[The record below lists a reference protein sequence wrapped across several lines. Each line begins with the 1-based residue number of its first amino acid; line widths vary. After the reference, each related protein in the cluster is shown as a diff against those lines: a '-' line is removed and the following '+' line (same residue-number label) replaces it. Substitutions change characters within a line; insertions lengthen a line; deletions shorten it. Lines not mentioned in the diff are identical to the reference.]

1 MNMAAPLLV
10 LLGLISGSV
19 MYAWVFPKWFCNV
32 DIAKCSDDGN
42 PGTANA
48 MKFGGVPVGLLSLAF
63 ELAKG
68 AAPVLLAK
76 YFIVPDSLW
85 MSLIIAAPV
94 AGHAFA
100 PWGGGKAIA
109 VSFGVLLG
117 LLPQSKALFFLVIP
131 YVFFSVVLVLRPHAL
146 RSIVSFVVFFGLTV
160 FFERSLPVILAT
172 FLIAG
177 IVSARHVPSLH
188 KSVPEG
194 QFLGKRIF

>member
-1 MNMAAPLLV
+1 MMAPLLV
-10 LLGLISGSV
+10 LLGLLSGSV
-19 MYAWVFPKWFCNV
+19 MYAWVFPKWLCNV

-48 MKFGGVPVGLLSLAF
+48 LKFGGVPVGMLSLIF

-76 YFIVPDSLW
+76 DLVPPDSYW
-85 MSLIIAAPV
+85 MSLVVAAPV

-117 LLPQSKALFFLVIP
+117 LLPQSKALLFLIIP
-131 YVFFSVVLVLRPHAL
+131 YVFFSVILVLRPHAL
-146 RSIVSFVVFFGLTV
+146 RSLVSFVAFFVLTL
-160 FFERSLPVILAT
+160 FFEKSFPIILAS
-172 FLIAG
+172 FLITG
-177 IVSARHVPSLH
+177 IVSIRHFSSLH